1 MKQLQSP
8 TYSTRPIMTCCVT
21 FQSLLGSIPFT
32 IKMYIHLV
40 SFQSRVI
47 LQLTIIFQVYA
58 VSVWSFLSNCRS
70 EITYQALVLP
80 SLLDE
85 AARALVDRI

>member
-1 MKQLQSP
+1 M
-8 TYSTRPIMTCCVT
+8 TYHD
-21 FQSLLGSIPFT
+21 LLCDISKFIRF
-32 IKMYIHLV
+32 Y
-40 SFQSRVI
+40 SFYHQDVQSRVI

-58 VSVWSFLSNCRS
+58 VSVWSFLSNCCS